1 MPSTTTKLPK
11 MLKNF
16 LMFDLKLFFTDSQS
30 FQAGEAR
37 WFFTD
42 ESVFTRIMAHRSWMQ
57 IRRIAAAY
65 ENISGMTLMMA
76 INEECSGETER
87 AYKAIVRMACDPCW
101 YFTRNIFKV

>member
-1 MPSTTTKLPK
+1 
-11 MLKNF
+11 
-16 LMFDLKLFFTDSQS
+16 
-30 FQAGEAR
+30 
-37 WFFTD
+37 
-42 ESVFTRIMAHRSWMQ
+42 MAHRSWMQ

-101 YFTRNIFKV
+101 YFTRNIFKVIGTPAAVVSPLTLF

>member
-1 MPSTTTKLPK
+1 MPKS
-11 MLKNF
+11 F
-16 LMFDLKLFFTDSQS
+16 LMQDLNRLIEALNLNI
-30 FQAGEAR
+30 QAGEAR
-37 WFFTD
+37 WWFTD

-65 ENISGMTLMMA
+65 EDISGMTLMMA

-101 YFTRNIFKV
+101 YFTRNIWKVRSF